1 VYRRQGTLAIIDYFD
16 FGLPPEF
23 ACGIR
28 TPDTLAIAT
37 ATLVRRTPVNG
48 GGSIEEFYERR

>member
-16 FGLPPEF
+16 FGLPPQF

-28 TPDTLAIAT
+28 TPDTLTIAT

-48 GGSIEEFYERR
+48 VGTIEEFYERR